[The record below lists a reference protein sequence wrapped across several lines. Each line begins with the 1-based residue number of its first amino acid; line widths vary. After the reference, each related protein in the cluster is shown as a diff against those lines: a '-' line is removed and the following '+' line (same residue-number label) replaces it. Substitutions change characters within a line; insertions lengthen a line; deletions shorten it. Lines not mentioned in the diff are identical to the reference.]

1 LICKTLKNM
10 MIIIFT
16 GVLCLLI
23 LFYYLYRF
31 IKKHS
36 DKNIVEIDFRKEDG
50 KVKGYRKDKNGSWIY
65 DETLYLRK
73 STISS
78 MI

>member
-1 LICKTLKNM
+1 